1 MIELDANIRNKGLEG
16 NMILQV
22 HDELVFDVPQDEV
35 GIFEVMVTE
44 TMESILQQQIPDDKK
59 TLYPI
64 VPPILVEVGVGDNW
78 STAK

>member
-1 MIELDANIRNKGLEG
+1 
-16 NMILQV
+16 MILQV